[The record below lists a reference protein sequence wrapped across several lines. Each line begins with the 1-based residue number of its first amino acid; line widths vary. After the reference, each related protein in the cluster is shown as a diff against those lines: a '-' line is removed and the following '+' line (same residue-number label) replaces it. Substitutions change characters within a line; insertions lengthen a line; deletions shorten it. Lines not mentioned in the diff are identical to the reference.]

1 MPVRSTPPA
10 RGETTNDSS
19 QHQPSSPAPDRRPNG
34 SASRGAWHG
43 GDALSTIPQRLL
55 RVTPGVSG
63 VTDVLALRLLQR
75 NAVYGTTSG
84 TGVSRTRHMAP
95 SAIDAKA
102 AERSAP
108 IVGHGCAQPSAAP
121 RRQRLRTMMKAQ
133 RSPRVRVAL
142 PAKSDTRSECARVRF
157 GCASRVRSTGS
168 TTSTESGMR
177 AESTPLRERLCRSD
191 GLHWPHRDGLKW
203 LHPSSGFLVFVS

>member
-10 RGETTNDSS
+10 SGETTNDSS

-43 GDALSTIPQRLL
+43 ADALSTIPQRVL

-63 VTDVLALRLLQR
+63 VTDLLALRLLQR
-75 NAVYGTTSG
+75 NAVYGSASG

-95 SAIDAKA
+95 RAIDAKA

-121 RRQRLRTMMKAQ
+121 RRRRLRKRNGVLVCVSYFPHSAT
-133 RSPRVRVAL
+133 
-142 PAKSDTRSECARVRF
+142 
-157 GCASRVRSTGS
+157 
-168 TTSTESGMR
+168 
-177 AESTPLRERLCRSD
+177 
-191 GLHWPHRDGLKW
+191 PHRGRLV
-203 LHPSSGFLVFVS
+203 SGSGRDDLRCT